1 MFLPEYEGSQDDL
14 EAFLDFCDA
23 WLADN
28 TDPNETHYVAE
39 FDHNDDDI
47 IDFEDFAYF
56 ASVWEIPSNKES
68 HYYYLHDALGSVR
81 GLIGGKFN
89 REEDREFYNYD
100 VYGKPTD
107 DSVGSAAGNPF
118 LFAGYRYDAETS
130 LYHLRFRAYDP
141 ASGRF
146 IQFDPLGYID
156 SMNLYEYVTNN
167 PINYIDPY
175 GLFERNTDSWWKEG
189 FSWSN
194 PLGYFSEENITKR
207 QQLRQLQQYYEAKY
221 QAVRQERKLR
231 GIDDNWKKECCCVA
245 KDVCVGVIVG
255 IGQGTANT
263 ANGLQDAVIGVVNLP
278 ASTCNLFGAD
288 IYEIPSPDWSEG
300 LLMDEDPFQHQVSKF
315 MGGQSAYFLITV
327 GAGNAMQAAKACKVT
342 PGTQCADDV
351 AKVADDVVDLSKG
364 AKPKTKNP
372 YGSKG
377 KPDHQAKVKELSD
390 KAQKEASMNE
400 NVLREKP
407 VQKVDGLNRKP
418 DVQIVNETGKTRK
431 VFEAER
437 KPNSTRNIRREQ
449 DYKNHGI
456 DYETHPI
463 D

>member
-1 MFLPEYEGSQDDL
+1 
-14 EAFLDFCDA
+14 
-23 WLADN
+23 
-28 TDPNETHYVAE
+28 
-39 FDHNDDDI
+39 
-47 IDFEDFAYF
+47 
-56 ASVWEIPSNKES
+56 
-68 HYYYLHDALGSVR
+68 
-81 GLIGGKFN
+81 
-89 REEDREFYNYD
+89 
-100 VYGKPTD
+100 
-107 DSVGSAAGNPF
+107 
-118 LFAGYRYDAETS
+118 
-130 LYHLRFRAYDP
+130 
-141 ASGRF
+141 
-146 IQFDPLGYID
+146 
-156 SMNLYEYVTNN
+156 
-167 PINYIDPY
+167 
-175 GLFERNTDSWWKEG
+175 
-189 FSWSN
+189 
-194 PLGYFSEENITKR
+194 
-207 QQLRQLQQYYEAKY
+207 
-221 QAVRQERKLR
+221 
-231 GIDDNWKKECCCVA
+231 
-245 KDVCVGVIVG
+245 
-255 IGQGTANT
+255 
-263 ANGLQDAVIGVVNLP
+263 LQDAVIGVVNLP

-377 KPDHQAKVKELSD
+377 KPDHQPKVKELSD

>member
-1 MFLPEYEGSQDDL
+1 
-14 EAFLDFCDA
+14 
-23 WLADN
+23 
-28 TDPNETHYVAE
+28 
-39 FDHNDDDI
+39 
-47 IDFEDFAYF
+47 
-56 ASVWEIPSNKES
+56 
-68 HYYYLHDALGSVR
+68 
-81 GLIGGKFN
+81 
-89 REEDREFYNYD
+89 
-100 VYGKPTD
+100 
-107 DSVGSAAGNPF
+107 

-146 IQFDPLGYID
+146 IQIDPIGYAD

-167 PINYIDPY
+167 PTNYIDPY

-194 PLGYFSEENITKR
+194 PLGYFSEENIAKR

-231 GIDDNWKKECCCVA
+231 GIDDNWKEKCCCVA

-327 GAGNAMQAAKACKVT
+327 GAGNAM
-342 PGTQCADDV
+342 
-351 AKVADDVVDLSKG
+351 
-364 AKPKTKNP
+364 
-372 YGSKG
+372 
-377 KPDHQAKVKELSD
+377 
-390 KAQKEASMNE
+390 
-400 NVLREKP
+400 
-407 VQKVDGLNRKP
+407 
-418 DVQIVNETGKTRK
+418 
-431 VFEAER
+431 
-437 KPNSTRNIRREQ
+437 
-449 DYKNHGI
+449 
-456 DYETHPI
+456 
-463 D
+463 